1 MAKRLYVGNL
11 SYTTTHSTLS
21 ELFAEIGEVVSVNL
35 ITDRMSGR
43 SKGFA
48 FVEMADNAEALA
60 AINQLNGK
68 EVDGRAIKVD
78 EARPRRDD
86 RRGDARP
93 LHPGRHLDRRRR
105 IGEGSARGTCGVGAP
120 VRRSRGVTDNG
131 DRQQHHRDRR
141 GNSSGQAQPPL
152 RRPPGRLTPM
162 LSVGC

>member
-1 MAKRLYVGNL
+1 MTKRLYVGNL

-21 ELFAEIGEVVSVNL
+21 ELFGEIGEVVSVDL

-78 EARPRRDD
+78 EARPKRAD
-86 RRGDARP
+86 RRGGG
-93 LHPGRHLDRRRR
+93 GR
-105 IGEGSARGTCGVGAP
+105 
-120 VRRSRGVTDNG
+120 
-131 DRQQHHRDRR
+131 RDRW
-141 GNSSGQAQPPL
+141 
-152 RRPPGRLTPM
+152 
-162 LSVGC
+162 